1 MLQVA
6 RCSVRGATFTFQS
19 GSIQICRT
27 NINKCFHFF
36 FTFQSGSIQI
46 NFIIKIVGIIK
57 VLYIPIW
64 FYSNDPMR
72 VNDDTTGKLY
82 IPIWFYS
89 NTITFFAI

>member
-46 NFIIKIVGIIK
+46 AKALCEAGIDR
-57 VLYIPIW
+57 
-64 FYSNDPMR
+64 F
-72 VNDDTTGKLY
+72 
-82 IPIWFYS
+82 F
-89 NTITFFAI
+89 TFQSGSIQM